1 MECVNR
7 IDFMN
12 KVNVYKSAYNSI
24 IWYLKEWLNNSSLPH
39 KISVWEVDDVK
50 YVFFRREE
58 GNVCYSEII
67 QMYERNGYFFFN
79 LEAYWKNK
87 DDAEWLDLED
97 ENIFAFFP
105 VKSVGRCSFA
115 KFIKE
120 YYETYN
126 KAQVMI
132 YEQNNF
138 YVYDLSYANW
148 HRRTF

>member
-1 MECVNR
+1 MECVDR

-67 QMYERNGYFFFN
+67 RMYERSGYFFFN

-87 DDAEWLDLED
+87 DDAEWLALED
-97 ENIFAFFP
+97 ENIFTFFP
-105 VKSVGRCSFA
+105 IKSSGYHGFA

-120 YYETYN
+120 YYETH
-126 KAQVMI
+126 KAQ
-132 YEQNNF
+132 QG
-138 YVYDLSYANW
+138 
-148 HRRTF
+148 

>member
-1 MECVNR
+1 MGCANR
-7 IDFMN
+7 IDFIN

-39 KISVWEVDDVK
+39 KISAWVVDDVR

-58 GNVCYSEII
+58 GNVCYSEMI

-87 DDAEWLDLED
+87 DDAEWLALED
-97 ENIFAFFP
+97 ENIFTFFP
-105 VKSVGRCSFA
+105 VKSVGRCSFD

-120 YYETYN
+120 YYDTD
-126 KAQVMI
+126 KDSQKK
-132 YEQNNF
+132 
-138 YVYDLSYANW
+138 S
-148 HRRTF
+148 

>member
-67 QMYERNGYFFFN
+67 QMYERSGYFFFN

-87 DDAEWLDLED
+87 DDVEWLDLED
-97 ENIFAFFP
+97 ENIFIFFP
-105 VKSVGRCSFA
+105 VKSVGRCSFV

-120 YYETYN
+120 YYDTN
-126 KAQVMI
+126 KDSQKSLD
-132 YEQNNF
+132 NF
-138 YVYDLSYANW
+138 
-148 HRRTF
+148 

>member
-1 MECVNR
+1 MGCVNR
-7 IDFMN
+7 IDFIN

-24 IWYLKEWLNNSSLPH
+24 IWYLKEWLDNSSLPH
-39 KISVWEVDDVK
+39 KISSWEVDGVR

-58 GNVCYSEII
+58 GNVCYSEMI

-87 DDAEWLDLED
+87 DDAEWLALED
-97 ENIFAFFP
+97 ENIFTFFP

-120 YYETYN
+120 YYDTD
-126 KAQVMI
+126 KDSQKK
-132 YEQNNF
+132 
-138 YVYDLSYANW
+138 S
-148 HRRTF
+148 